1 MQASLS
7 EQIRDVRKII
17 NHTDPTAIPSTTMD
31 MNAEQRLEKI
41 EKTHQNILQMLDDL
55 KRRVEQLE
63 INKQMISG
71 VRYTYIDRKKN
82 ENFSPQDPFFFFCLY
97 DLCNFGF
104 FIKEAS

>member
-17 NHTDPTAIPSTTMD
+17 NNTDSTAIPSAATMD
-31 MNAEQRLEKI
+31 MTGEQRLAKL

-63 INKQMISG
+63 ISKQTISG
-71 VRYTYIDRKKN
+71 VRYMYIHR
-82 ENFSPQDPFFFFCLY
+82 
-97 DLCNFGF
+97 
-104 FIKEAS
+104 

>member
-17 NHTDPTAIPSTTMD
+17 NNTDSTAILSAAAMD
-31 MNAEQRLEKI
+31 MTGEQRLAKL

-63 INKQMISG
+63 ISKQTISG
-71 VRYTYIDRKKN
+71 VRYMYI
-82 ENFSPQDPFFFFCLY
+82 
-97 DLCNFGF
+97 
-104 FIKEAS
+104 

>member
-17 NHTDPTAIPSTTMD
+17 NNTDSTAILSAAAMD
-31 MNAEQRLEKI
+31 MTGEQRLAKL

-63 INKQMISG
+63 ISKQTISG
-71 VRYTYIDRKKN
+71 VRYMYIHR
-82 ENFSPQDPFFFFCLY
+82 
-97 DLCNFGF
+97 
-104 FIKEAS
+104 